1 MPEQPAGGVRVGKLD
16 LGLASLA
23 AEQSVPVG
31 LDPQHAFFFAFFAFL
46 TFFFAFLILLRS
58 PDFFAF
64 FSFFFAL
71 LTCFLAFLQAWPG
84 FTLIEV

>member
-1 MPEQPAGGVRVGKLD
+1 MADKPAGRAEVGELD
-16 LGLASLA
+16 PGLAALA
-23 AEQSVPVG
+23 AEPPVPVG

-46 TFFFAFLILLRS
+46 TFLFAFLILLRS

-64 FSFFFAL
+64 FSFFFAR
-71 LTCFLAFLQAWPG
+71 LTCFLAFLQARPG